1 VELSFSK
8 VFCFLFRV
16 FRTIVFEYDPNLV
29 FSGWDAMSQS
39 GRWGLGTYQG
49 DAPLDLMSRLMEQI
63 KLDRILYAAAT
74 HINRVY
80 RGWRAR
86 LRLVRTAGPGWRRY
100 RVTRDKWVNGT
111 LSPFWQ
117 RLGEVA
123 DLWSRHM

>member
-1 VELSFSK
+1 M
-8 VFCFLFRV
+8 FLV
-16 FRTIVFEYDPNLV
+16 GIQ
-29 FSGWDAMSQS
+29 MSQS

-49 DAPLDLMSRLMEQI
+49 DAPLDLMSRLMEHI

-86 LRLVRTAGPGWRRY
+86 LRLVRTDGTVKYQRY
-100 RVTRDKWVNGT
+100 RITRDKWVYHANGT
-111 LSPFWQ
+111 RTLSAFWQ